1 MKTRKIVAALLALC
15 LMLTA
20 CSSGKKQE
28 TQENYMFPTG
38 KSGGTYYS
46 LGTYMAAI
54 WDKYLGSTT
63 NVIST
68 KGSVENIEMLVR
80 GDADLAFV
88 QNDILYYALNGKE
101 LYEEDKQKGI
111 SVLANLYSETVQI
124 VVNADSEIQT
134 VADLVGK
141 TVAVGESGT
150 ATEAAARQILEACG
164 VSYDQITVRFQTF
177 SEASQ
182 ALSAGNLDAAFVVSS
197 LPSSSILEY
206 SDTRAVRFLPIT
218 AATASSLKKKCPFF
232 SDGVI
237 RSEIYGTSATTSTVC
252 IDVLLVCRSDL
263 SNDSAYAIVSTLFSN
278 LDELI
283 SGHVKGTEIHLDTA
297 QTTKVGSFHTGAK
310 RYYTEQKGKPAE

>member
-1 MKTRKIVAALLALC
+1 MKKIVAMLLACC
-15 LMLTA
+15 LMFTA
-20 CSSGKKQE
+20 CASGKQKE
-28 TQENYMFPTG
+28 KLGNYMFLTG
-38 KSGGTYYS
+38 KTGGTYYS

-68 KGSVENIEMLVR
+68 KGSVENIDMLVR

-101 LYEEDKQKGI
+101 LYEENKQKGL
-111 SVLANLYSETVQI
+111 SVLANLYNETVQI

-164 VSYDQITVRFQTF
+164 VSYDQITVRFQSF
-177 SEASQ
+177 SEAAQ

-206 SDTRAVRFLPIT
+206 SETRPVRFLPIT
-218 AATASSLKKKCPFF
+218 AAMASSLKKKCPFF

-237 RSEIYGTSATTSTVC
+237 RSEIYGTNTTISTVC

-263 SNDSAYAIVSTLFSN
+263 PGDDAYAIVSTLFNN
-278 LDELI
+278 LDELV
-283 SGHVKGTEIHLDTA
+283 SGHVKGAEILADTA
-297 QTTKVGSFHTGAK
+297 QNSKVGSFHSGAK
-310 RYYTEQKGKPAE
+310 RYYSEQKGETAE